1 MGGVPRMEHD
11 RAVDLIDRTYPN
23 RPWVAVGVVVVRDG
37 KMLLIQRGKEPG
49 RGLWAV
55 PGGMVE
61 LGETSREAA
70 AREAFEETGLTVEV
84 GEVVWI
90 ADAVV
95 HDEQGLIRYHN
106 VIVDFLATAPTGEPQ
121 CADDAMDV
129 RWIGPDDLSD
139 ITVTRSMWPLLEH
152 VFQRRIEGNPT
163 MSSS

>member
-1 MGGVPRMEHD
+1 MNE
-11 RAVDLIDRTYPN
+11 LDRTYPN

-37 KMLLIQRGKEPG
+37 KLLLIQRGKDPG

-70 AREAFEETGLTVEV
+70 AREAFEETGLVVEV
-84 GEVVWI
+84 GDVVWI

-95 HDEQGLIRYHN
+95 HDEQGRIRYHN
-106 VIVDFLATAPTGEPQ
+106 VIVDFLAKAPIGEPQ

-129 RWIGPDDLSD
+129 RWIGPEDIVD

-152 VFQRRIEGNPT
+152 VFKRPISSNPT
-163 MSSS
+163 RGQSPSVDPK